1 MSCARRSGGNRLLAC
16 PKTFEPYLQGLSKPC
31 RSYQRLARSKACGRL
46 QSDGAR
52 HLECDRSVR
61 QEERFFL
68 VPALSAIREPR
79 CRRPAQ
85 SKRSMLDGAHIRD
98 IAFCGKLGYPV
109 PLPILNDGFQS
120 CAASGS
126 ARPYKPHHRDL
137 LISDPAAPV
146 NINAEIK
153 AETTALH
160 APLPPAETPFVNDAM
175 LGQQTV

>member
-1 MSCARRSGGNRLLAC
+1 MSCARRSGGNRLLAY

-79 CRRPAQ
+79 CCRPALIEAKHARWRTYPRYRLLRETWLSSAAADLEDRKSTRLNSSHQ
-85 SKRSMLDGAHIRD
+85 ITSYAV
-98 IAFCGKLGYPV
+98 FC
-109 PLPILNDGFQS
+109 
-120 CAASGS
+120 
-126 ARPYKPHHRDL
+126 
-137 LISDPAAPV
+137 
-146 NINAEIK
+146 
-153 AETTALH
+153 
-160 APLPPAETPFVNDAM
+160 
-175 LGQQTV
+175 